1 MVLEVVGYLAGLL
14 MALSLA
20 PQLVKTWRTKSARD
34 LSLLWTSIA
43 LIGLVLYVVYA
54 ALNTVMPLLVFAAV
68 EGTMVSIL
76 IVLKLIYDRKN

>member
-54 ALNTVMPLLVFAAV
+54 ALNTVMPLLVFSAV
-68 EGTMVSIL
+68 EGTMLSIL